1 MKHKITLHLED
12 GELKALEDLL
22 QQSPSSELKTVLE
35 RVLAQQDQKKLVQK
49 RVTEVIAEISGFEP
63 EQINRATHLKNDLGM
78 TKYHRRALKAAFQK
92 IAEKSGSSE
101 EITVAACENLATV
114 DDCIKLI
121 LES

>member
-49 RVTEVIAEISGFEP
+49 RVTEVIAEISGFDP
-63 EQINRATHLKNDLGM
+63 EQISRSTHLKNDLGM

-92 IAEKSGSSE
+92 IAEKSGNSK
-101 EITVAACENLATV
+101 EIKVAACENLATV